1 MLGSGQLHT
10 GRALTGLK
18 SPIPKSKHKDITPI
32 EAFLLF
38 FQLKHLHIK

>member
-1 MLGSGQLHT
+1 MMGSRHPHV

-32 EAFLLF
+32 EAFFIIF
-38 FQLKHLHIK
+38 FN